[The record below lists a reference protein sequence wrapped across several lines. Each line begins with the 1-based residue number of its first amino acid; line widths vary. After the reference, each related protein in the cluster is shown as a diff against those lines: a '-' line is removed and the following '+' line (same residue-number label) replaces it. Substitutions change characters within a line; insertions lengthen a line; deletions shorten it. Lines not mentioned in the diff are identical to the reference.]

1 MSSDPPSDP
10 PSDPSRPNT
19 SSSSF
24 PSSSRCPHRRPH
36 LLPFSPS
43 PLLLL
48 VFESASEPSRTARSR
63 ASVTFHF
70 FAPDS
75 FCMNTTVVSAAD
87 GVTRWTLAWLP
98 PATNPC
104 VSRRAV
110 HAAAYALAASR
121 RQHAASGQCGTIT
134 ANDNASSLRERSVSR
149 CATSLVIVAGSNG
162 GFASNDPATGR
173 NLKQSPSEPKG
184 ASTSAYAL
192 KCLRK

>member
-1 MSSDPPSDP
+1 
-10 PSDPSRPNT
+10 
-19 SSSSF
+19 
-24 PSSSRCPHRRPH
+24 
-36 LLPFSPS
+36 
-43 PLLLL
+43 
-48 VFESASEPSRTARSR
+48 
-63 ASVTFHF
+63 
-70 FAPDS
+70 
-75 FCMNTTVVSAAD
+75 MNTTVVSAAD

-104 VSRRAV
+104 VF
-110 HAAAYALAASR
+110 AASVNVRVAYALVASR

-134 ANDNASSLRERSVSR
+134 ANDNGSSLRERSVSR